1 MSTPIKAVVC
11 VEQHRQLMTKYYIP
25 DLGGNSTS
33 DSPLAFILDQLDTNN
48 TLSSEDKQYLL
59 DKGLFDLHHFV
70 KELEAHGK
78 PDFSVLRSKFDY
90 DRKRAIRYN
99 LRSKYGIDYIERGHM
114 GKLIHLIER
123 IEQGIR
129 FTDEDVVWLTERD
142 YFTPCLKHE
151 FHRLEAIFCSQ
162 NFARNG
168 DPWEAVNASSHYRKA
183 NMPDDAL
190 NLATR
195 VDNGKH
201 KDKHLKSAICTTIGG
216 SKRDLGKFDE
226 ALIYAHDAHA
236 HDPKS
241 FHPCTLFGALYY
253 QLGNYSLGD
262 EWFLKAIERG
272 AKSGSIDAELRS
284 IFRQAD
290 KNKREELR
298 HHLLKIDPVRYSWV
312 KRTKN
317 TPACVGQDP

>member
-1 MSTPIKAVVC
+1 MSAPVKTTVC
-11 VEQHRQLMTKYYIP
+11 VERHHQLMAKYYVP

-33 DSPLAFILDQLDTNN
+33 DSPLAFILDRLDTNN
-48 TLSSEDKQYLL
+48 ALPSEDKQYLR

-78 PDFSVLRSKFDY
+78 PDFSVLRSKFEHE
-90 DRKRAIRYN
+90 RKLSIRNN
-99 LRSKYGIDYIERGHM
+99 LRSKYGLEYDEHGHM
-114 GKLIHLIER
+114 DKLIHIIAR

-129 FTDEDVVWLTERD
+129 FTDADVVWLTDRN

-162 NFARNG
+162 NFASNG
-168 DPWEAVNASSHYRKA
+168 NPWEAVNASSHFRKA
-183 NMPDDAL
+183 NMPSDGL
-190 NLATR
+190 NIATR
-195 VDNGKH
+195 VDMVQH
-201 KDKHLKSAICTTIGG
+201 KDKHLKSAICTTMGG

-226 ALIYAHDAHA
+226 ALICAHDAHA

-241 FHPCTLFGALYY
+241 FHPCTLFGALHY

-262 EWFLKAIERG
+262 EWFQKAVERG

-284 IFRQAD
+284 IFRQAE
-290 KNKREELR
+290 KNKKEELR

-312 KRTKN
+312 NRTQN
-317 TPACVGQDP
+317 TPTRVGQKP